1 MNQEQTRI
9 VNEVKENGIAF
20 SSVQDLLNEDQKG
33 LFNKGVEYFN
43 GFLKAPHIQE
53 RCQRIAALNP
63 IQYKNKWYEI
73 TQYEYLKSGIG
84 LDNPIV
90 QMYMQDVFI
99 DMATEFHGV
108 SPKVRNILT
117 WVHPQN
123 PLQQEINSQVWHRDQ
138 EDWEVFKVFVLFS
151 NVGPTNGPT
160 QYVKKTQHGGKYDK
174 ITNNMNG
181 QSTSV
186 FTFPIPEEEIVSSEG
201 PAGTIVFMNTNG
213 LHKGGLVKEGVRVMT
228 QANFLKPTAPLI
240 ENGALESFDYSDKIN
255 ILDRNSSEYISLTD
269 IQKQI
274 LG

>member
-1 MNQEQTRI
+1 MTDLQHNI
-9 VNEVKENGIAF
+9 VQEVKENGIAF
-20 SSVQDLLNEDQKG
+20 SSVKDLFNENQLG
-33 LFNKGVEYFN
+33 LFNKGIEFFN
-43 GFLKAPHIQE
+43 GFMKAPHIIE
-53 RCQRIAALNP
+53 RCNRIAQGNP
-63 IQYKNKWYEI
+63 IQDRSKWFEI

-108 SPKVRNILT
+108 LPKVRNILT
-117 WVHPQN
+117 WIHPQN
-123 PLQQEINSQVWHRDQ
+123 PIQQERNSQVWHRDQ
-138 EDWEVFKVFVLFS
+138 EDWEIFKVFVLFS
-151 NVGPTNGPT
+151 NVGPNNGPT

-186 FTFPIPEEEIVSSEG
+186 FTFPVPEEEIVSSEG

-213 LHKGGLVKEGVRVMT
+213 LHKGGLIKEGVRVMT

-240 ENGALESFDYSDKIN
+240 ENGVLGSYEYNDKINIIDRESQEFQAYSDKIKSV
-255 ILDRNSSEYISLTD
+255 LS
-269 IQKQI
+269 
-274 LG
+274 

>member
-63 IQYKNKWYEI
+63 IQDKNKWYEI

-240 ENGALESFDYSDKIN
+240 ENGALGSFDYSDKIN

>member
-1 MNQEQTRI
+1 MTDLQHNI
-9 VNEVKENGIAF
+9 VQEVKENGIVF
-20 SSVQDLLNEDQKG
+20 SSVKDLFNENQLG
-33 LFNKGVEYFN
+33 LFNKGIEFFN
-43 GFLKAPHIQE
+43 GFMKAPHIIE
-53 RCQRIAALNP
+53 RCNRIAQGNP
-63 IQYKNKWYEI
+63 IQDRSKWFEI

-108 SPKVRNILT
+108 LPKVRNILT
-117 WVHPQN
+117 WIHPQN
-123 PLQQEINSQVWHRDQ
+123 PIQQERNSQVWHRDQ
-138 EDWEVFKVFVLFS
+138 EDWEIFKVFVLFS
-151 NVGPTNGPT
+151 NVGPNNGPT

-186 FTFPIPEEEIVSSEG
+186 FTFPVPEEEIVSSEG

-213 LHKGGLVKEGVRVMT
+213 LHKGGLIKEGVRVMT

-240 ENGALESFDYSDKIN
+240 ENGVLGSYEYNDKINIIDRESQEFQAYSDKIKSV
-255 ILDRNSSEYISLTD
+255 LS
-269 IQKQI
+269 
-274 LG
+274 

>member
-63 IQYKNKWYEI
+63 IQDKNKWYEI

>member
-1 MNQEQTRI
+1 MNQEQYRI

-53 RCQRIAALNP
+53 RCQRIAAGNP
-63 IQYKNKWYEI
+63 IQDRSKWFEI
-73 TQYEYLKSGIG
+73 TQYEYLKSGID

-117 WVHPQN
+117 WIHPQN
-123 PLQQEINSQVWHRDQ
+123 PLQQERNSQVWHRDQ
-138 EDWEVFKVFVLFS
+138 EDWEIFKVFVLFS

-213 LHKGGLVKEGVRVMT
+213 LHKGGLIKEGVRVMT

-240 ENGALESFDYSDKIN
+240 ENGVLGSYEYNDKINIIDRGGEKFLSYSDKIKSV
-255 ILDRNSSEYISLTD
+255 LS
-269 IQKQI
+269 
-274 LG
+274 

>member
-63 IQYKNKWYEI
+63 IQDKNKWYEI

-123 PLQQEINSQVWHRDQ
+123 PLQQEINSRVWHRDQ